1 MMVDWSAGTNPGH
14 FALHGV
20 LPYLQNGNILAAQ
33 TFIKHFTSSFTSKYP
48 SFTSTYSN
56 SLSVGSGDEIII
68 TSDSVLNF
76 AQVAVR
82 LCQRAQGD
90 KNKLM
95 RESWVRLCGRY
106 QTSGGVLATRE
117 IRKVLNDIGE
127 LFFAL
132 PTPRGQQVNPFG
144 DMMSALMGG
153 GGPGPQPQRRTLTP
167 SSGSSTLD

>member
-1 MMVDWSAGTNPGH
+1 LVCWNESRSFRSSRCTTVRVSPTH
-14 FALHGV
+14 PSRIRSTHSI
-20 LPYLQNGNILAAQ
+20 LPLIFRYLQNGNILAAQ

-117 IRKVLNDIGE
+117 IRKVRWVS
-127 LFFAL
+127 FCS
-132 PTPRGQQVNPFG
+132 PVR
-144 DMMSALMGG
+144 MMK
-153 GGPGPQPQRRTLTP
+153 P
-167 SSGSSTLD
+167 S